1 MRLAKGDTPQAII
14 DDYTA
19 EYGTAALA
27 IPPDKGAMKAIYVAP
42 LLAIAGG
49 GLALAMV
56 LRRWRENES
65 AAKKT
70 EKKDA
75 DDSNET
81 KRDDY
86 DDRIDNE
93 LRDLDD

>member
-42 LLAIAGG
+42 LLAIAAG
-49 GLALAMV
+49 GLALTIM
-56 LRRWRENES
+56 LRRWRANES
-65 AAKKT
+65 EATTASKPGD
-70 EKKDA
+70 DA
-75 DDSNET
+75 GSR

-86 DDRIDNE
+86 DDRIDTE
-93 LRDLDD
+93 LRDLDG